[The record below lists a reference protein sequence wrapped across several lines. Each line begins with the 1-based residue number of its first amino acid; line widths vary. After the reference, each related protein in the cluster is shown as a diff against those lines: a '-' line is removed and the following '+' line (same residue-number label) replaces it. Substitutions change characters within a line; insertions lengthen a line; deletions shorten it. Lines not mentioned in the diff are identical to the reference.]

1 MVDNIVEKTRKTNWK
16 YQDSPLHKIS
26 PYLMYIAIPTY
37 NRSDV
42 LERKTLTTLLE
53 GGINP
58 KQIYIFVANQ
68 KEKKIYEDIIPRDK
82 YNEMIVGKIGITNQ
96 RKFIKN
102 YFKEGEHVVS
112 IDDDVEGIYKLS
124 GEKLVEIKAKPF
136 FVAAFKRL
144 EKEKK
149 FMWGIYPVRNPFFM
163 KQTVSTGLSFIIGAL
178 HGYIVRHDKSLE
190 PNKNAEGKEDYHQ
203 SILYYLKDGGVVR
216 FNNITIKTKFL
227 AKGGLGEDRFERNR
241 LSAEFL
247 QQKYPDIVTIFH
259 RKNGMTEI
267 RLRDKS

>member
-1 MVDNIVEKTRKTNWK
+1 
-16 YQDSPLHKIS
+16 
-26 PYLMYIAIPTY
+26 MYIAIPTY

-42 LERKTLTTLLE
+42 LERKTLTTLLK
-53 GGINP
+53 GGIESN
-58 KQIYIFVANQ
+58 QIYIFVANQ
-68 KEKKIYEDIIPRDK
+68 KEKKLYEVVIPRDK
-82 YNEMIVGKIGITNQ
+82 YKDIIVGKLGIANQ

-102 YFKEGEHVVS
+102 YFKEGDHVVS
-112 IDDDVEGIYKLS
+112 LDDDVEGIYKLS
-124 GEKLVEIKAKPF
+124 GEKLVEVKAKPF
-136 FVAAFKRL
+136 FNNAFKRL

-149 FMWGIYPVRNPFFM
+149 FMWGVYPVRNPFFM
-163 KQTVSTGLSFIIGAL
+163 KQTVSTGLSFIVGAL
-178 HGYIVRHDKSLE
+178 YGYIVRHDKTLE

-247 QQKYPDIVTIFH
+247 QEKYPDIVTIFH

-267 RLRDKS
+267 KLKDKIKNKIKT